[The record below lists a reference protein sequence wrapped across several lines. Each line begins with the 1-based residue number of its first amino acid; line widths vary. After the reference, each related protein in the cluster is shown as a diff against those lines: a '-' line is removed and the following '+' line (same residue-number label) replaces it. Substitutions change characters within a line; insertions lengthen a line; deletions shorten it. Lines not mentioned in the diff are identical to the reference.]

1 MEVQDAGK
9 VGGHGG
15 KEVMVANRRRMR
27 GWDFLLR
34 FLALGL
40 TLVAAVLVGVDKQT
54 KIVPFTLVPTLPPV
68 NIPVTAKWHHMS
80 AFVYFVVAN
89 AIACSYAAIS
99 LVLTL
104 AGKEGLSVAIIIF
117 DLVMVALL
125 YSSGGAALAVG
136 LLGYEGNS
144 HVQWKKVCGVFGKFC
159 NQAAIGISLSIL
171 GAVLFFLLVALAA
184 LHRRKKN

>member
-80 AFVYFVVAN
+80 AFV
-89 AIACSYAAIS
+89 
-99 LVLTL
+99 
-104 AGKEGLSVAIIIF
+104 
-117 DLVMVALL
+117 
-125 YSSGGAALAVG
+125 
-136 LLGYEGNS
+136 
-144 HVQWKKVCGVFGKFC
+144 
-159 NQAAIGISLSIL
+159 
-171 GAVLFFLLVALAA
+171 
-184 LHRRKKN
+184 